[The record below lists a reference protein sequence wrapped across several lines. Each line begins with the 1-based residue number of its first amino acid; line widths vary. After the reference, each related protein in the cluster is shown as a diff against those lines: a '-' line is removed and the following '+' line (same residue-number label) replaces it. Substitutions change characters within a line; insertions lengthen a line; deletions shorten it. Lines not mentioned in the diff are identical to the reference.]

1 MYNTPNNIINTIFI
15 FSRRISDSKYFWFVC
30 LSAFPT
36 FLFPNISLAIY
47 TDTILS
53 SDSLDIF
60 LLITCRISPPSSISL
75 EYFWTNSLISKYI
88 PNSYPSINVDFLS
101 FLVLWVFSYNVV
113 IVFYLSYLVVLFPTL
128 CHDPYLDKFSFYV
141 CSLIPKDCY

>member
-1 MYNTPNNIINTIFI
+1 MKYMYNTPNNIINTIFI
-15 FSRRISDSKYFWFVC
+15 FSRRISDSKYFVDFLVC
-30 LSAFPT
+30 LSSLVV
-36 FLFPNISLAIY
+36 FLFPKISRAIY

-88 PNSYPSINVDFLS
+88 PNSYPSINVDFLN
-101 FLVLWVFSYNVV
+101 FLVLWDFSYIFV
-113 IVFYLSYLVVLFPTL
+113 IFFLMVHHRMVVLFHISYRGQFPVW
-128 CHDPYLDKFSFYV
+128 YV
-141 CSLIPKDCY
+141 FDV